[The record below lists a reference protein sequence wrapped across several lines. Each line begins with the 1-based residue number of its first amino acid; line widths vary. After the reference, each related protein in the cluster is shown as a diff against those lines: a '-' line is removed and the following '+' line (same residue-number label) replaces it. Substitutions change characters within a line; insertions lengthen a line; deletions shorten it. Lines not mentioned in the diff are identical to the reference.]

1 VRRRQLGFVAALGFL
16 LFVPVAGQEF
26 GLPSAKPETLGFSSE
41 RLARLKTEMRRL
53 VDSQEFS
60 GIVTLVARHG
70 KVVASDVYG
79 QQDVASRTP
88 MQKDTIFRIYSMT
101 KPITGV
107 AMMMLYEEGKW
118 HPDDPLSRHIP
129 EFAGLKVF
137 ERMGPDGA
145 PIVKAPMHAPTVGE
159 LMSHTAGFTYGIFGA
174 TQVDKLYQAD
184 NPLEAPSLKEF
195 INRLSKKPLLYDP
208 GEQWVYSVS
217 VDVQGYLVEKLSGQT
232 LPDFMRT
239 RIFEP
244 LGMTDTGFSVP
255 AGKLARL
262 ATIYTMDGQSHKL
275 TPVPR
280 DPNISTTPG
289 LPSGGGGLYST
300 AADYLR
306 FAQMLD
312 NNGELNGV
320 RLLSPSTVSL
330 MRANH
335 LPDRLMTGQFGIG
348 FARMRPGFGFGY
360 DVAVFD
366 EPHKA
371 GSTTGRGT
379 YLWDGAAGTW
389 FWIDPTNDVIFI
401 GMIQRMIG
409 AGMPNAENLSRA
421 LVHQA
426 LLDPG
431 R

>member
-1 VRRRQLGFVAALGFL
+1 MRRLQVGFVAVLAVLLLGPL
-16 LFVPVAGQEF
+16 TGQDF
-26 GLPSAKPETLGFSSE
+26 GLSSSKPEAVGFSSE
-41 RLARLKTEMRRL
+41 RLARLKAEMRRL
-53 VDSQEFS
+53 VDSQEFA

-79 QQDVASRTP
+79 QQDVASRMP

-118 HPDDPLSRHIP
+118 HPDDPLSRYIP
-129 EFAGLKVF
+129 EFASLKVF
-137 ERMGPDGA
+137 DRMGADGA
-145 PIVKAPMHAPTVGE
+145 PVVKAPAHPPTVGE
-159 LMSHTAGFTYGIFGA
+159 LMSHTAGFTYGLFGS
-174 TQVDKLYQAD
+174 TPVDKLYQGD
-184 NPLEAPSLKEF
+184 NPLAAPSLKEF
-195 INRLSKKPLLYDP
+195 INRLANKPLLYEP

-217 VDVQGYLVEKLSGQT
+217 VDVQGYLVEKLSGRS

-255 AGKLARL
+255 AGKLSRL
-262 ATIYTMDGQSHKL
+262 ATIYGMDGQSHKL

-280 DPNISTTPG
+280 DPNVSVAPG

-300 AADYLR
+300 ASDYLR
-306 FAQMLD
+306 FAEMLA
-312 NNGELNGV
+312 NNGELNGI

-330 MRANH
+330 MRDNH
-335 LPDRLMTGQFGIG
+335 LPERLMTGKFGIG

-366 EPHKA
+366 DPHKA
-371 GSTTGRGT
+371 GSTTGKGT

-409 AGMPNAENLSRA
+409 GGMPNAEDLSRA